1 MQLLLL
7 EAPGTS
13 PEPGHE
19 AMWPWCGLLM
29 ASARTGHYD
38 IGLRRGQS
46 FKQSGPAGTAPILSP
61 EKPSE
66 GKVWAQAHQQVKPIW
81 RLEKKHVGTLSA
93 GLGPGLLG
101 APPQPAYFFCPSTLC
116 SSGTTAVIAGHS
128 NCCYLHSL
136 PDLFSSTLLYR
147 RSNYRHKASQ
157 QLESFCLRSGPS
169 EKRPFSLPQKR
180 LPVRLTANKA
190 TSSKVIPMASS
201 STEPYSSLGAAG
213 ESPSGRSLASA
224 ISGKTPSP
232 LSSSSSSYKPMLNNN
247 SFMRPNSTKVPLSQA
262 TEGLKPVSS
271 PKVQLISWH
280 HSGGTGDCAFQPV
293 EHKAPK
299 SSGPALDDA
308 PPHSTLSTPSSL
320 DTSTTSVAS
329 SLYSRSNLVPRAES
343 HPYSLDGGPVSQTLT
358 KEVRFTEA
366 VRKLTARGLEQK
378 PRQGYHFEQ
387 TYFMNPSLQ
396 WDLLNQNRRWKPPV
410 AGQQVLQEDTG
421 ADNRVLPAVSDPGG
435 LDSAVFCT
443 KRISIHLLASHS
455 HGFSY
460 SPACGSAIN
469 SPRLGEDKTPVP
481 PSPPQ
486 PLGVAEVAT
495 RLSSIHLGKLGR
507 EGPKEARELNSPPRT
522 IG

>member
-46 FKQSGPAGTAPILSP
+46 LKQSGPAGTAPTLSP

-147 RSNYRHKASQ
+147 RSNYRHKAYQ

-299 SSGPALDDA
+299 SSGPTLDDA

-329 SLYSRSNLVPRAES
+329 SLYSWSNLVPRAES

-410 AGQQVLQEDTG
+410 AGQQVPQEDTG

-435 LDSAVFCT
+435 LDSAIFCT

-455 HGFSY
+455 HGLSY